1 MRDEYDFRG
10 GVRGALCPMPPGY
23 TRVAI
28 RMDDEVLD
36 WFRDKVN
43 RAGGGD
49 YTRLINDAL
58 REHIRQRETIEELL
72 RRVVREELRRVTTVT
87 SGTRTSLRTIGALR
101 RLGSERRR

>member
-1 MRDEYDFRG
+1 MRDEYDIRG

-49 YTRLINDAL
+49 YVRLINDAL
-58 REHIRQRETIEELL
+58 REHIRKRETVEEML
-72 RRVVREELRRVTTVT
+72 RRIVREELGRVRAERGRSQGRRRALGV
-87 SGTRTSLRTIGALR
+87 LR